1 LNIFYCSFCFYAE
14 CSIWV
19 RCLSLACKVF
29 CNSLTACPL
38 SPFVRLLLLTGADL
52 DCTGCFCSVTEVSF
66 VIGSEPGLPLAEAPP
81 ASIEEKTNAVASVVE
96 TKYFLTEYLLSIIG
110 YSLLFILY
118 QMTLTH

>member
-1 LNIFYCSFCFYAE
+1 MPNVPSGFAVCP
-14 CSIWV
+14 
-19 RCLSLACKVF
+19 LACKVF

-66 VIGSEPGLPLAEAPP
+66 VIGSEPGPPLAEAPP

-96 TKYFLTEYLLSIIG
+96 TKYFLTEDRKSTRLNS
-110 YSLLFILY
+110 S
-118 QMTLTH
+118 HV